1 MAVLR
6 THESEFI
13 MKNLAIIVLVVGVLG
28 LGGWIIY
35 DKTKD
40 DGSTTAPSSST
51 LSTAGETANEIT
63 GGKVV
68 DLSGQSITKV
78 GPEIYNNT
86 KTTDLILTN
95 NLLTSLPS
103 EMGKMENLVVLKIDK
118 NKLEGSLIGEIRKM
132 PLRVLDVSDNSM
144 TGMPA
149 EIGQLNKLE
158 TLDYSNNNID
168 TLPNEV
174 KNLTQLKEFNLTGNP
189 ISASRI
195 EQLRSELPNTVI
207 IF

>member
-1 MAVLR
+1 
-6 THESEFI
+6 

-40 DGSTTAPSSST
+40 DDATTAPSSITPST
-51 LSTAGETANEIT
+51 SGETANEIT
-63 GGKVV
+63 GGIVV
-68 DLSGQSITKV
+68 DLSGQSLTKV

-103 EMGKMENLVVLKIDK
+103 EMGKMDNLVVLKIDN

-132 PLRVLDVSDNSM
+132 PLRVLDVSDNNM

-189 ISASRI
+189 IPSSRI